1 MEQEYCPIQ
10 TKAAISDSER
20 VGCADLNE
28 REGHMVAD
36 FTTMFGEYKP
46 LLFSIAYR
54 MLGTVMDAEDMVQ
67 ETFIRWQNCNQTQ
80 IESPKAWLST
90 VVTRLC
96 INHLK
101 SARVQRE
108 TYIGPWLP
116 EPLIAGLS
124 VEPSENAKL
133 SDSLSLAFLVL
144 LESLTPTERAVFVLR
159 EVFNYEFS
167 EIAPI
172 VEKSEANCRQILAR
186 ARKSVEERRP
196 RFDATP
202 EEAEQLIQKFEQ
214 AVQTGNLDG
223 LLNLLAKDVVL
234 VSDGGGKARA
244 VLRPISGADHVAR
257 LLIGAARKFGLRA
270 QVLHHAAVNGLP
282 GSVSFAAGQVL
293 RVIAFGIQHRRIRSL
308 FIITNPDKLSRIKP
322 LPAQT

>member
-1 MEQEYCPIQ
+1 MEHKYCLSQ
-10 TKAAISDSER
+10 TAANAPDSDGVEPVGVNHPESTMASDS
-20 VGCADLNE
+20 
-28 REGHMVAD
+28 
-36 FTTMFGEYKP
+36 TTIFAEHKS

-67 ETFIRWQNCNQTQ
+67 ETFLRWQNSNQAQ
-80 IESPKAWLST
+80 VESPKAWLST
-90 VVTRLC
+90 VITRLC

-116 EPLIAGLS
+116 EPLVSGLS
-124 VEPSENAKL
+124 VDPGENAKL

-144 LESLTPTERAVFVLR
+144 LESLAPTERAVFVLR

-172 VEKSEANCRQILAR
+172 VEKTEANCRQILAR
-186 ARKSVEERRP
+186 ARKSVQERRP

-202 EEAEQLIQKFEQ
+202 EEAEQLIQRFEL
-214 AVQTGNLDG
+214 AVQTGNLDD

-244 VLRPISGADHVAR
+244 VLRPVSGPDHVAR
-257 LLIGAARKFGLRA
+257 LLIGATRKFGLRS

-282 GSVSFAAGQVL
+282 GSVGFAGGRVL
-293 RVIAFGIQHRRIRSL
+293 RVIAFGIQHGRIHSL

-322 LPAQT
+322 LTTQQ